1 MRQALDPGHDRAR
14 RIELDAALVA
24 LPYVGLELGNSK
36 SNFLVY
42 EEIEFIGQ

>member
-1 MRQALDPGHDRAR
+1 MLDLSHCGAR
-14 RIELDAALVA
+14 RIELGAALATV
-24 LPYVGLELGNSK
+24 PHVGLKLGDSK